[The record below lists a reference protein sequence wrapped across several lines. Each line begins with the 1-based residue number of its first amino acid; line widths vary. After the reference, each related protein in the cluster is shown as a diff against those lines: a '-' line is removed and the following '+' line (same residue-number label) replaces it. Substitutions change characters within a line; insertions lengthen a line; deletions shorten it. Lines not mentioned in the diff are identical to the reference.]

1 MNPHGRWRLH
11 LCVTSC
17 IVGLLPSVTQFA
29 HAQKVASYD
38 YTDVKPAERL
48 RPSASATSNQCLWSP
63 PTDSRVDDEKTVLSC
78 TLPGQAH
85 MNTGPTVFSVEAHGV
100 NP

>member
-29 HAQKVASYD
+29 HAQRVASYD

-48 RPSASATSNQCLWSP
+48 RPPLAP
-63 PTDSRVDDEKTVLSC
+63 PVTNVCGRLQPI
-78 TLPGQAH
+78 PG
-85 MNTGPTVFSVEAHGV
+85 G
-100 NP
+100 